1 MDTSS
6 NKKLTLFATC
16 LGFVVVL
23 LDVSVVNVALE
34 SFKAE
39 FATDVL
45 QLQWI
50 VNAYTLLFA
59 SFLLTGGALGDRF
72 GHKKIFLWG
81 YAVFTLASLGCGM
94 ADTLPALIGF
104 RALQGIGAALLVP
117 TSLALV
123 RITFEVPAERS
134 KAIALW
140 AGVAGIALA
149 AGPVVGGLLIG
160 VFGWRSIFFINL
172 PIGLIGI
179 VLCLINA
186 PRIPANHKG
195 GFDLWGQL
203 LALFTLANL
212 TYAVIELGRQNGVDL
227 RVAVHAVC
235 FVGGLLGFLWVESRT
250 ARPMVPLTVFNNAAF
265 SLASILG
272 VIVNFVFYGLIFVFS
287 IFLQQ
292 VNHYSVINTGLAFI
306 PMTGVLFFGNQLAAR
321 WLPKLGE
328 RRLLALGLAIALLGV
343 VALTPF
349 VGGAPYA
356 NIAVQMFVIG
366 FGISLTV
373 PTLTATAVNHV
384 SSDKSGVASA
394 IVNASRQVGGL
405 IGVAIFSLLI
415 NVTDA
420 AQFGHG
426 FAQVIALSSLL
437 LAAGWALTLVLL
449 RKQPLAAQSAA

>member
-81 YAVFTLASLGCGM
+81 YAVFTLASLGCGL

-179 VLCLINA
+179 VLCLANA
-186 PRIPANHKG
+186 PRIPANHK
-195 GFDLWGQL
+195 
-203 LALFTLANL
+203 
-212 TYAVIELGRQNGVDL
+212 AVR
-227 RVAVHAVC
+227 
-235 FVGGLLGFLWVESRT
+235 
-250 ARPMVPLTVFNNAAF
+250 
-265 SLASILG
+265 
-272 VIVNFVFYGLIFVFS
+272 
-287 IFLQQ
+287 
-292 VNHYSVINTGLAFI
+292 
-306 PMTGVLFFGNQLAAR
+306 
-321 WLPKLGE
+321 
-328 RRLLALGLAIALLGV
+328 
-343 VALTPF
+343 
-349 VGGAPYA
+349 
-356 NIAVQMFVIG
+356 
-366 FGISLTV
+366 
-373 PTLTATAVNHV
+373 
-384 SSDKSGVASA
+384 
-394 IVNASRQVGGL
+394 
-405 IGVAIFSLLI
+405 
-415 NVTDA
+415 
-420 AQFGHG
+420 
-426 FAQVIALSSLL
+426 
-437 LAAGWALTLVLL
+437 
-449 RKQPLAAQSAA
+449 